1 MSTKTAR
8 TVHAHGE
15 FLFATTLSCSGDAV
29 PGTCCSLG
37 KSTVNATALRT
48 WLKTKQNKTEQ
59 TNKQEQKKG
68 EPVSPGSA
76 LGAGSGHGSGRSA
89 ARAALRAGPG
99 RAARG
104 AALLPPGAARG
115 SVRPLRAE
123 RRLRKAPSRLRGAAV
138 SIVNAICH

>member
-1 MSTKTAR
+1 MQEMQKQQYNGLKRLVYVLAKTA
-8 TVHAHGE
+8 VLVKKKKKKNHHKLVE
-15 FLFATTLSCSGDAV
+15 
-29 PGTCCSLG
+29 G
-37 KSTVNATALRT
+37 K
-48 WLKTKQNKTEQ
+48 NKTEQ